1 MCCAMMADA
10 LGCEGDGAAGEPEC
24 ESGGVSVSVS
34 AVTCV
39 SASNHRIPH
48 RPLLP
53 SFIPFAHACAFAPP
67 PSAPLLPLIVSRLT
81 GRPWR
86 LTARSQLAAAVPT
99 IVHNTH
105 THIQT
110 REETQLAQS
119 TVPLQTCSTLSC
131 WLPPQRI
138 TEANPLFLP
147 SAPRVIHS
155 ARPARRRHCSAGQS
169 PKQSST
175 STHTNP
181 MTIKWREE

>member
-1 MCCAMMADA
+1 MFVRCAMCCAMMADA
-10 LGCEGDGAAGEPEC
+10 LGCEDDAAATERQN
-24 ESGGVSVSVS
+24 SSGVSVGVS
-34 AVTCV
+34 AVTCG
-39 SASNHRIPH
+39 SASSHRLHP

-67 PSAPLLPLIVSRLT
+67 PSATPLIVSRLT

-86 LTARSQLAAAVPT
+86 LTARSRLAAAVPT

-138 TEANPLFLP
+138 TEAAPLFLP
-147 SAPRVIHS
+147 SAPSLASFTRLGPLADVI
-155 ARPARRRHCSAGQS
+155 ALR
-169 PKQSST
+169 
-175 STHTNP
+175 
-181 MTIKWREE
+181 

>member
-1 MCCAMMADA
+1 MRERRRECQCQ
-10 LGCEGDGAAGEPEC
+10 CGDVRVCIQSSYP
-24 ESGGVSVSVS
+24 SSPPSPIVHSIRTRV
-34 AVTCV
+34 
-39 SASNHRIPH
+39 RI
-48 RPLLP
+48 RTF
-53 SFIPFAHACAFAPP
+53 SS